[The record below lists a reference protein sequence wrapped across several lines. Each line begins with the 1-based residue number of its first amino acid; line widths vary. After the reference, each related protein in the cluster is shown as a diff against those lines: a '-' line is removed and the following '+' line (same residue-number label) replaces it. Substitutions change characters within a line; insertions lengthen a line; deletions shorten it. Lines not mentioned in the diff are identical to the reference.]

1 MSACAK
7 SRGHVWNVAAVVTL
21 AAELFAV
28 GALATPA
35 PGRADACTDAAR
47 GAGQPLGGGACA
59 DVLAQEA
66 RWLTAITGGDRD
78 TVDSILSADFK
89 HITSEGKLFDRAQ
102 EIASMVKLPFAMNP
116 TEQLV
121 DIAGD
126 TSVIHGLNTL
136 TQNGR
141 VMSRERFTDV
151 FILQNGEWMALS
163 AQETET

>member
-1 MSACAK
+1 MAWC
-7 SRGHVWNVAAVVTL
+7 VAGLLAFGTL
-21 AAELFAV
+21 ASRA
-28 GALATPA
+28 PA
-35 PGRADACTDAAR
+35 RADACTDAAS
-47 GAGQPLGGGACA
+47 GAGLALGNGSCA
-59 DVLAQEA
+59 EVLAQEA

-89 HITSEGKLFDRAQ
+89 HITSEGKLLDRAQ
-102 EIASMVKLPFAMNP
+102 EIATTVKLPFAMNP

-126 TSVIHGLNTL
+126 TAVIHGLNTL

-141 VMSRERFTDV
+141 VMSRARFTDV

-163 AQETET
+163 AQETDI

>member
-1 MSACAK
+1 MA
-7 SRGHVWNVAAVVTL
+7 L
-21 AAELFAV
+21 AAGLFAV

-35 PGRADACTDAAR
+35 PSRADACTDAAS
-47 GAGQPLGGGACA
+47 GAVLPLGGGVCA

-66 RWLTAITGGDRD
+66 RWLMAITSGDRD

-89 HITSEGKLFDRAQ
+89 HITSDGKLLDRAQ
-102 EIASMVKLPFAMNP
+102 EIASMVKLPVAMNP

-126 TSVIHGLNTL
+126 TAVIHGLNTL

-141 VMSRERFTDV
+141 VMSRERFGDV
-151 FILQNGEWMALS
+151 FIRQNGEWMALS
-163 AQETET
+163 AQETEI